1 MSETRGNAER
11 VTTASVGNNPKKPSY
26 LPLKFAKRYP
36 ASGSA
41 SISFGRAMRDPSIPG
56 PQVEASGL
64 MIDGSEISRQQ
75 SIASSPESS
84 EGGEEESDYLNLG
97 YMLSDAYDTVQSF
110 DN

>member
-64 MIDGSEISRQQ
+64 MMDGSELSRQQ
-75 SIASSPESS
+75 PIASSPESS

-97 YMLSDAYDTVQSF
+97 YMLSDANDTVQSL

>member
-1 MSETRGNAER
+1 MSETRENAER

-64 MIDGSEISRQQ
+64 MMDGSELSRQQ
-75 SIASSPESS
+75 SIASSPERS

>member
-26 LPLKFAKRYP
+26 LPLKFAKR
-36 ASGSA
+36 
-41 SISFGRAMRDPSIPG
+41 FGRATRDPSIPG

-64 MIDGSEISRQQ
+64 MIDGSELSHQR
-75 SIASSPESS
+75 SIVSSPDSS
-84 EGGEEESDYLNLG
+84 EDSDEESDYLNLG

>member
-1 MSETRGNAER
+1 MSETRENAER

-41 SISFGRAMRDPSIPG
+41 PISFGRATRDPSIPG

-64 MIDGSEISRQQ
+64 MIDGSELSRQQ
-75 SIASSPESS
+75 SIASSPERS

-97 YMLSDAYDTVQSF
+97 YMLSDAYDTVQSLG
-110 DN
+110 N

>member
-64 MIDGSEISRQQ
+64 MMDGSELSRQQ
-75 SIASSPESS
+75 SIASSPERS

-97 YMLSDAYDTVQSF
+97 YMPSDAYDTVQSLG
-110 DN
+110 N

>member
-64 MIDGSEISRQQ
+64 MMDGSELSRQQ
-75 SIASSPESS
+75 SIANSPERSA
-84 EGGEEESDYLNLG
+84 GGEEESDYLNLG
-97 YMLSDAYDTVQSF
+97 YMLSDAYDTVQSL

>member
-64 MIDGSEISRQQ
+64 MMDGSELSRQQ
-75 SIASSPESS
+75 SIA
-84 EGGEEESDYLNLG
+84 
-97 YMLSDAYDTVQSF
+97 
-110 DN
+110 